1 MGAGVL
7 RKGAAIRTS
16 CSTEHLAEL
25 VGHGVQII
33 FSSRPLK
40 GITLHSANPTSNEMG

>member
-1 MGAGVL
+1 MGAF

-16 CSTEHLAEL
+16 CSTEYLAEL

-40 GITLHSANPTSNEMG
+40 SITLNFANLISNEMG